1 LKTPSLVALAA
12 LLVLVASFVACQPAA
27 LPANTDTTTT
37 TQASSGSEPQTEPV
51 ADAAVSD

>member
-1 LKTPSLVALAA
+1 VKTPSLVALAA
-12 LLVLVASFVACQPAA
+12 LLVLVASFVACQRAA

-37 TQASSGSEPQTEPV
+37 TQASSGSEPQTEPA